1 MRKLFHIEDTLTNK
15 ISFYHLLL
23 LLVSLPFD
31 FFYSHIILIS
41 FCLHTLI
48 HLKKADVKPILTW
61 RILLLQSIF
70 VLTLIGSTYT
80 VYQNQAF
87 TDLGRQVV
95 ILIFPI
101 AFCLNP
107 LNLNKYRPQLLL
119 GFSLCCTATVAYLY
133 LDAVRVIHYYHMP
146 FKAIFS
152 RLFTN
157 HNFSEPIGMHATFFS
172 LQIGIALVYLFTV
185 WLKQTERNPK
195 LFYAFCCAVLM
206 AGLIQLS
213 SKSVFA
219 IIFMMVGFLLPFY
232 LMSGRRRVVFLTTSF
247 AVSIV
252 IALAIFNVG
261 AFKERYLSSFSNDL
275 SRKPLNEVADS
286 RLSRW
291 RVSFGLIRQSP
302 VIGHGSGS
310 EVALLRESFYQHQL
324 YDSFLNRLNSHNE
337 YLSLWLKGGIGALLV
352 YLLTL
357 AYGFKK
363 AVGATDIIFLT
374 FMLLITVVS
383 LSENIFDVDKGTM
396 FYGFFFSFF
405 TFSRKQKNIEHQQIN
420 GKNILTNGQ
429 PLSEFARVDYSSIV

>member
-1 MRKLFHIEDTLTNK
+1 MRKLFHIEDTLANK

-48 HLKKADVKPILTW
+48 HFKKANVKPFLTW
-61 RILLLQSIF
+61 RTLLLQSVFI
-70 VLTLIGSTYT
+70 LTLIGSTYT
-80 VYQNQAF
+80 SYQNQAF

-101 AFCLNP
+101 AFFLNP
-107 LNLNKYRPQLLL
+107 LNLNKYRAQLLL
-119 GFSLCCTATVAYLY
+119 GFSVCCTATVAYLY
-133 LDAVRVIHYYHMP
+133 LDALLVIRYYHMP
-146 FKAIFS
+146 FKTLFS

-172 LQIGIALVYLFTV
+172 LQIGVALVYLFTV
-185 WLKQTERNPK
+185 WVKQTERK
-195 LFYAFCCAVLM
+195 QKIFYAVCCAVLA

-213 SKSVFA
+213 SKSVFLIA
-219 IIFMMVGFLLPFY
+219 FIMVNFLLPLY
-232 LMSGRRRVVFLTTSF
+232 LMNGRRRVIFLTTSF
-247 AVSIV
+247 AISIL
-252 IALAIFNVG
+252 IIIAIFKVG

-275 SRKPLNEVADS
+275 SRKPLNEVVDS

-291 RVSFGLIRQSP
+291 RVSFGLIRQKP
-302 VIGHGSGS
+302 IIGYGSGS
-310 EVALLRESFYQHQL
+310 EMALLRESFYQHKL

-337 YLSLWLKGGIGALLV
+337 YLSLWLNGGIGALLV
-352 YLLTL
+352 YVLTL

-363 AVGATDIIFLT
+363 SIDTKDIIFFT
-374 FMLLITVVS
+374 FMMLIAIVS

-405 TFSRKQKNIEHQQIN
+405 IFSNQQKNIERQHFTN
-420 GKNILTNGQ
+420 KNILTNGQ
-429 PLSEFARVDYSSIV
+429 PVPEFARVDYSSIV